1 MLTEN
6 AEGFIF
12 EPADNKINV
21 IRTQDFTVISEIKS
35 KLFSAQTSLTYTKS
49 GIIAWED
56 HAVYLINKKQQLKMG

>member
-21 IRTQDFTVISEIKS
+21 IRTQDFTVISEIKR
-35 KLFSAQTSLTYTKS
+35 KLFSAQTSLTSELLTHS
-49 GIIAWED
+49 LIIRR
-56 HAVYLINKKQQLKMG
+56 L